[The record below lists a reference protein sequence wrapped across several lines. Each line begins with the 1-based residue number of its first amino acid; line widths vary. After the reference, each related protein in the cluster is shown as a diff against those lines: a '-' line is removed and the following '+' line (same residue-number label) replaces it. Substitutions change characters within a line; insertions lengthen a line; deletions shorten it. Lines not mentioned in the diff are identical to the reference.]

1 MGNAFLQ
8 MFMRTAPAA
17 LKAVQGFG
25 AKAAPQA
32 VKQVLDTAT
41 NPQTY
46 RALASKAENVL
57 QRGLPGQFAGPN
69 FGSIPARFTGLI
81 SDVANMPAGIQ
92 RSTQAGMVNRAIQ
105 ESAGAVP
112 QLARS
117 VQQYATGAL
126 RAPVIGDAMRT
137 GQAVL
142 TSPLQT
148 AIQTGGQFARD
159 PGLRREFLKQFGGS
173 SQRAVDALSRGA
185 VNPSAVGG
193 LFRNLGNVSS
203 VFQAIPGPTWAKTT
217 GAALLGGGTSIGGTL
232 ASLAFLEGSS
242 PQSADPYD
250 RWQQLGYGSKEDMRR
265 RIQLQAQVEGNQKA
279 TEQFGPGIPN
289 GLIDR
294 SAVAPPRLDTP
305 SASGALTDASSGR
318 QQTGQL
324 SPPPPNLPV
333 GPGAVSN
340 GAGVPAQRQNVQQR
354 QLSQEVLNAAQQYA
368 APASVSLPSF
378 YEGQQQLGR
387 SMEQTGELQRQLR
400 ELGGAAGMSDQAL
413 MSWAKA
419 NPGLAYRELMKL
431 KGRNQ

>member
-1 MGNAFLQ
+1 MGNTFLQ
-8 MFMRTAPAA
+8 LFMRGGPAA

-32 VKQVLDTAT
+32 VKQALDTAT

-69 FGSIPARFTGLI
+69 FGNIPARFTGLI

-92 RSTQAGMVNRAIQ
+92 RSAQAGMVNRAIQ

-112 QLARS
+112 QLARG

-126 RAPVIGDAMRT
+126 RAPVIGDAIRA
-137 GQAVL
+137 GQSVL
-142 TSPLQT
+142 TSLPQT

-173 SQRAVDALSRGA
+173 SQRVADALSRST

-193 LFRNLGNVSS
+193 LFRNLGSVSS

-217 GAALLGGGTSIGGTL
+217 GAALLGGGTSIAGTL
-232 ASLAFLEGSS
+232 ANLAFLEGSS
-242 PQSADPYD
+242 PQSSDPYD

-265 RIQLQAQVEGNQKA
+265 RVQLQGQREGNERA
-279 TEQFGPGIPN
+279 AEQFGPEIPN

-294 SAVAPPRLDTP
+294 SAVSPLELTAQSDPR
-305 SASGALTDASSGR
+305 AFIDASTNG
-318 QQTGQL
+318 QQAGQL
-324 SPPPPNLPV
+324 TSSSAAPFA
-333 GPGAVSN
+333 PGMMSN
-340 GAGVPAQRQNVQQR
+340 GAGVPALRQNVQER
-354 QLSQEVLNAAQQYA
+354 ALSQEVLNAAQQYS
-368 APASVSLPSF
+368 APSSVPLSSF
-378 YEGQQQLGR
+378 YQGQQQLGR
-387 SMEQTGELQRQLR
+387 SMEQTGELQRQLK
-400 ELGGAAGMSDQAL
+400 ELGGAAGMNDQAL

>member
-1 MGNAFLQ
+1 MGNTFLQ
-8 MFMRTAPAA
+8 LFMRGGPAA

-69 FGSIPARFTGLI
+69 FGNIPARFTGLI

-92 RSTQAGMVNRAIQ
+92 RSAQAGMVNRAIQ

-112 QLARS
+112 QLARG

-126 RAPVIGDAMRT
+126 RAPVIGDAIRA
-137 GQAVL
+137 GQSVL
-142 TSPLQT
+142 TNLPQT

-173 SQRAVDALSRGA
+173 SQRVADALSRSA

-193 LFRNLGNVSS
+193 LFRNLNSASS
-203 VFQAIPGPTWAKTT
+203 AFQAIPGPAWAKTT
-217 GAALLGGGTSIGGTL
+217 VAGLLGGGTSIAGTL
-232 ASLAFLEGSS
+232 ANLAFLEGSS
-242 PQSADPYD
+242 PQSSNPYD

-265 RIQLQAQVEGNQKA
+265 RVQLQVQREGNERA
-279 TEQFGPGIPN
+279 TEQFGPGIPS

-294 SAVAPPRLDTP
+294 SAVSSSGLTALSAPD
-305 SASGALTDASSGR
+305 AFIDASTNGQR
-318 QQTGQL
+318 IGQL
-324 SPPPPNLPV
+324 TSSSDALSA
-333 GPGAVSN
+333 PGMMSN
-340 GAGVPAQRQNVQQR
+340 GAGVLAQRQNVQQR

-368 APASVSLPSF
+368 APTSVPLSSF

-400 ELGGAAGMSDQAL
+400 ELGGAAGMNDQAL